1 MHLISL
7 RKNFLLITLL
17 VSLFSLCLQTQAFA
31 CCWPWCCCYSGERE
45 RNSTPVKPRDTDRL
59 INSEETGAY
68 GATSTLPPP
77 QSFLPQDHTTSSLPL
92 TGQRQSPLVPTML
105 PQETSLSSPAPSLV
119 VHSRSGPPPIPGWYD
134 DDPTF
139 PRHEALQVW
148 TGKNTVFG
156 VEQQMPPTFDRD
168 VEYKFSTSTGW
179 KDYPDERALDRF
191 FGKVIHYALD
201 DVQNNIALFLNG
213 IKQQWKLA
221 PPKTFSFSY
230 FSGSRYYYFF
240 AKTDSQVIYM
250 RMQLIMGQNDETTR
264 SQPSTRNPSRMTS
277 RQSSPQKE
285 RVASSSTKRTQDD
298 DSD

>member
-105 PQETSLSSPAPSLV
+105 LQETSLSSPAPSLV
-119 VHSRSGPPPIPGWYD
+119 VSSRSGPPPIPGWYD

-156 VEQQMPPTFDRD
+156 VEQQMPPIFDKD
-168 VEYKFSTSTGW
+168 LGYKFSTIKSW
-179 KDYPDERALDRF
+179 REYPDELALGKF
-191 FGKVIHYALD
+191 FGKVTHYALD

-213 IKQQWKLA
+213 VKEQWKLA
-221 PPKTFSFSY
+221 PKTFSFAY
-230 FSGSRYYYFF
+230 FSGSRFYYFF
-240 AKTDSQVIYM
+240 AKTDSQVMYI
-250 RMQLIMGQNDETTR
+250 RMQLTNGENDEKTR
-264 SQPSTRNPSRMTS
+264 ASRPSTRNPSRMTS

-285 RVASSSTKRTQDD
+285 RVASSTKTTQDD